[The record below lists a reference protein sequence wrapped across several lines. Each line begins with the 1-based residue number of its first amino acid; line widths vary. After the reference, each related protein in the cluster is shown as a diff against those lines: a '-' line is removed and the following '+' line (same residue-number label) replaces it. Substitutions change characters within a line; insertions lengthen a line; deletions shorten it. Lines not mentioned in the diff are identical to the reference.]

1 MSYLDD
7 TTEMFLKDNF
17 TLKNDGNANTEF
29 SISQTS
35 DHFTIKPSKG
45 IVEPGSSLEVC
56 LTYNNCALQTVLM
69 AGDYG
74 TAKPTPG
81 IKNTVSPLQSQNFT
95 DERIS
100 VDIKNGINMSI
111 RATFNPNIT

>member
-1 MSYLDD
+1 
-7 TTEMFLKDNF
+7 
-17 TLKNDGNANTEF
+17 
-29 SISQTS
+29 
-35 DHFTIKPSKG
+35 
-45 IVEPGSSLEVC
+45 
-56 LTYNNCALQTVLM
+56 M